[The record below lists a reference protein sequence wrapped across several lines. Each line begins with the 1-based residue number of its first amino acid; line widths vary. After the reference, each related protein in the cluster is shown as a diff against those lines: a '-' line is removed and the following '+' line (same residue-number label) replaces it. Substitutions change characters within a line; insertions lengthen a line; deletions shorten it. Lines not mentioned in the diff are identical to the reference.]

1 MSSTDASFEDARREL
16 DQIVTKL
23 ESGQA
28 SLEEAVALWE
38 RGEELYRA
46 CVGKLDAAQG
56 KIEELG
62 KRVEEARP

>member
-1 MSSTDASFEDARREL
+1 LTNEVSFEHARREL
-16 DQIVTKL
+16 EQIVTKL

-38 RGEELYRA
+38 RGELLYRT
-46 CVGKLDAAQG
+46 CLGKLDAAQG